1 VITAVST
8 TSSLLDFIGRN
19 ADPWGYVAVFVVAA
33 LESSAFTGLVIPG
46 ETLLLFAGFLAW
58 RGDLNLVLTMA
69 MAFVGA
75 VVGDSIGYE
84 IGRHLGGSVRASR
97 VGRWVGRDRWDRARN
112 YLREKGGKAV
122 MLGRFVAVVRALV
135 PAAAGDARLRYRTF
149 LAWNVAGALPW
160 AILHVGLGYVAGDSY
175 HVVERYLGRASAAAL
190 VLVAAVAVTVI
201 VVRHRRQ
208 RATRD

>member
-1 VITAVST
+1 MITVASAT
-8 TSSLLDFIGRN
+8 TSGLLDFIGEH
-19 ADPWGYVAVFVVAA
+19 AEPWGYVAVFVVAA
-33 LESSAFTGLVIPG
+33 LESAAFTGLVVPG

-58 RGDLNLVLTMA
+58 RGDLNVVLAMV
-69 MAFVGA
+69 MAFLGA
-75 VVGDSIGYE
+75 VAGDSIGYE

-97 VGRWVGRDRWDRARN
+97 VGRWVGQDRWDRART

-135 PAAAGDARLRYRTF
+135 PAAAGDARLPYPRF

-190 VLVAAVAVTVI
+190 ALIAAAAVTVI
-201 VVRHRRQ
+201 VIRRR
-208 RATRD
+208 RAESG